1 MPKQDHQ
8 LRGDRLHDDDM
19 MCNNMEE
26 LLLVLQ
32 IKKFTMRAGV
42 ALFFLD
48 GCKQP
53 EKIHNDCNDWAIHFL
68 ATLKNTHAPRL

>member
-1 MPKQDHQ
+1 MPKQDCQ

-19 MCNNMEE
+19 MCNYMEE
-26 LLLVLQ
+26 LLLSCY
-32 IKKFTMRAGV
+32 KKKITMRVGV

-53 EKIHNDCNDWAIHFL
+53 EKNSQ
-68 ATLKNTHAPRL
+68 